1 MQITLKGFTEY
12 ALFALNIFIVFLLLL
27 ADRIVVPIWLQ
38 SVGRLHPLL
47 LHFPIVLLLL
57 AMLLEVFRFKKTY
70 AEETLYQKFTS
81 GLLLTGIFLTSV
93 TVIMGLILSKEDGY
107 SGSTLEWHK
116 WTGVSLVF
124 TSSLIYWLRDKIWY
138 NAILARVAAAITIVS
153 LLITGHYGA
162 ALTHG
167 DNFVLAPV
175 TPPKEKVTVDKAV
188 LFEDVIL
195 PIFNTKCLSCHNMEK
210 AKGGLNL
217 ANAESVLK
225 GGKNGKLFVPGN
237 PEISLLLER
246 IHLPFDDEERMPP
259 KGKPALTEEEM
270 AILSLWIKGNAEMDK
285 KVIDLPQQD
294 SLRLLATA
302 FLGPAATV
310 EEKYNFSA
318 ADQETVKKL
327 NNDYR
332 VIAVLDKG
340 SPALAVNIYNKSIY
354 KPEALKELDPIK
366 KQIVSLNL
374 NGLPV
379 KDADL
384 KTIASFENLRKL
396 NLNFTAIKGDGL
408 KDLTP
413 LKHLRA
419 LSLSGTAV
427 NFESVKQLLNM
438 KNLKEISLWRT
449 GLKGNEVEQL
459 QQIAKGVHVISGFKD
474 DGKSPIK
481 LNQPRLNTDISIFK
495 NSLPVQIK
503 HPINGVEIRYTT
515 DGSEPDSINSPLYD
529 KGIEIKDAVTLK
541 AKAYKSG
548 WYGSDILSFDFFQ
561 SRFKPDSIAFIIAPS
576 EKYKGDGAKTLTD
589 SQLGNNDIQSG
600 KWIGYNDNLALMLFF
615 KEQTPIKS
623 VSFHI
628 MKKVPSHILPPQ
640 ELEIW
645 GGTDEKN
652 LRLLKTIKNPMPV
665 KDEADAFIKM
675 DAKFE
680 SQPISCIKITGKNF
694 KKLPE
699 WHPAKGQPAWVFLDE
714 ILVN

>member
-1 MQITLKGFTEY
+1 MKITLKGFTEY

-27 ADRIVVPIWLQ
+27 SDRIVVPSWLQ

-57 AMLLEVFRFKKTY
+57 AMFLEVFRFNKAY
-70 AEETLYQKFTS
+70 VGVTLYQKFTS
-81 GLLLTGIFLTSV
+81 GLLLAGIFLTSV
-93 TVIMGLILSKEDGY
+93 TVIMGLLLSKEDGY
-107 SGSTLEWHK
+107 SGTILEWHK
-116 WTGVSLVF
+116 WTGTSLVF
-124 TSSLIYWLRDKIWY
+124 IASFIYWLRDKSWY
-138 NAILARVAAAITIVS
+138 NATLSRIAALITVVT

-175 TPPKEKVTVDKAV
+175 TPPKEKVTVDQAV

-195 PIFNTKCLSCHNMEK
+195 PILNTKCLSCHNMEK

-217 ANAESVLK
+217 ATAEAVLK

-237 PEISLLLER
+237 PAISLLLER
-246 IHLPFDDEERMPP
+246 VHLPFDDEKRMPP
-259 KGKPALTEEEM
+259 KGKPALTDEEM
-270 AILSLWIKGNAEMDK
+270 AISTLWIKGNAEMDK

-294 SLRLLATA
+294 SLRILATA
-302 FLGPAATV
+302 SLGPVATA

-318 ADQETVKKL
+318 ASTETVQKL

-332 VIAVLDKG
+332 IISVLDRG
-340 SPALAVNIYNKSIY
+340 SPALAVNIYNKSIF
-354 KPEALKELDPIK
+354 KSEALKELDPIK
-366 KQIVSLNL
+366 KQIVFLNL

-379 KDADL
+379 QDEDL

-408 KDLTP
+408 KHLLP
-413 LKHLRA
+413 LKLLNA

-427 NFESVKQLLNM
+427 NFNFVKQLLDM
-438 KNLKEISLWRT
+438 KNLRELSLWRT
-449 GLKGNEVEQL
+449 GLKATEIEQL
-459 QQIAKGVHVISGFKD
+459 QKMAKGMQIIAGFKD

-481 LNQPRLNTDISIFK
+481 LNQPRLNTSVSIFK
-495 NSLPVQIK
+495 NSLPLQIK

-515 DGSEPDSINSPLYD
+515 DGTEPDSLKSPLYA
-529 KGIEIKDAVTLK
+529 KGIEIKEGLTLK

-548 WYGSDILSFDFFQ
+548 WFGSDVMSFDFYQ
-561 SRFKPDSIAFIIAPS
+561 SRFKPDSIAFLIAPS
-576 EKYKGDGAKTLTD
+576 DKYKGDGPKTLTD
-589 SQLGNNDIQSG
+589 NQLGNNDIQSG
-600 KWIGYNDNLALMLFF
+600 KWIGYNDNMALLMFF
-615 KEQTPIKS
+615 KEQIPLKS
-623 VSFHI
+623 ISLHI
-628 MKKVPSHILPPQ
+628 MKKIPSHILPPQ

-652 LRLLKTIKNPMPV
+652 LRLLQTIKNPMPA
-665 KDEADAFIKM
+665 KDETDAFIKL
-675 DAKFE
+675 DSKFA
-680 SQPISCIKITGKNF
+680 SQPVSCIKITGKNF

-699 WHPAKGQPAWVFLDE
+699 WHPAKGQPAWIFLDE
-714 ILVN
+714 ILLN